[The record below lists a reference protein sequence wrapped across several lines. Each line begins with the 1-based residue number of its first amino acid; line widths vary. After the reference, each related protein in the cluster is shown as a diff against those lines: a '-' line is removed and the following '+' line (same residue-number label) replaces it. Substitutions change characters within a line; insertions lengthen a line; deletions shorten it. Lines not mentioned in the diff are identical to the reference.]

1 MSSALPSS
9 SAGDAPRSSSV
20 PWNTSGNAS
29 GSGLRS
35 GGERRNGIPRTLEQC
50 RETFIGYQVYA
61 MDDASDNASFVGEKR
76 NSDGNPDTKRR
87 PTPIGIVDD
96 VMSAGDAA
104 DGALDDGSGEY
115 FLLKVVKPHLQDE
128 ASPDARDTR
137 EEESEGEE
145 GVERGDEEGH
155 GLRDSEPHI
164 EEQHLIPLVPSIV
177 PVIDA
182 EKELIVLSP
191 PQGLLDLGRRQ
202 AALARIDR
210 LLRKSGIVSSVYMES
225 PDGLQEELK
234 PRMPTRRELE
244 EMGRYDIVKLVL
256 DNGGFLDVAQ
266 CLGYRGRRKPPGYWE
281 DEEVL
286 DRELSLFVGR
296 GWIKMEALDSDEEST
311 SDDDA
316 VADGGEDDGRGEDDA
331 PSTAAI
337 ATPSVTPSMTP
348 STTSPT
354 TTEQTH
360 TAATTHNSYWFNTVT
375 RQLRWTQPQLP
386 QIIPLDDMGI
396 DAIIIE
402 TEEDRAMPSRS
413 SLLAAGRY
421 DLHTAIVSQGG
432 YVEVSNALDR
442 WPAWPP
448 TRKLRNLKTLKSEIN
463 TFIREHHLDKRFLPA
478 ASDFLDLGRPDIH
491 QVIVARFG
499 GYKEVGRRIGL
510 RSHRGGGVDWRDF
523 ESVCAEMKAFCS
535 EQGLSH
541 LPTHEALRKT
551 GRHDLRHALQK
562 WGSARVSEAI
572 GVDLRNGRGGWK
584 KKKMTNADDA

>member
-1 MSSALPSS
+1 MDDDDNSIVRGKTNKR
-9 SAGDAPRSSSV
+9 GDYP
-20 PWNTSGNAS
+20 
-29 GSGLRS
+29 S
-35 GGERRNGIPRTLEQC
+35 GGQ
-50 RETFIGYQVYA
+50 
-61 MDDASDNASFVGEKR
+61 
-76 NSDGNPDTKRR
+76 PDKKWK

-96 VMSAGDAA
+96 VMCAGDAIDDA
-104 DGALDDGSGEY
+104 VGDGAGEY
-115 FLLKVVKPHLQDE
+115 FLLKVVKPHLEDE
-128 ASPDARDTR
+128 SGDPHEAR
-137 EEESEGEE
+137 EEEKKVEEEDEGEA
-145 GVERGDEEGH
+145 GLYDFER
-155 GLRDSEPHI
+155 HI

-182 EKELIVLSP
+182 EKELLVLSP
-191 PQGLLDLGRRQ
+191 PPGLLDLGRRQ

-210 LLRKSGIVSSVYMES
+210 LLRKSGLVSSVYMES

-244 EMGRYDIVKLVL
+244 DMGRYDIVKLVQE
-256 DNGGFLDVAQ
+256 NGGFLDVAQ

-286 DRELSLFVGR
+286 DRELSLFVGS

-311 SDDDA
+311 SDDDGGGDDS
-316 VADGGEDDGRGEDDA
+316 VGDDGDGGQSEDDGS
-331 PSTAAI
+331 STA
-337 ATPSVTPSMTP
+337 MT
-348 STTSPT
+348 TPT
-354 TTEQTH
+354 TTTSSPE
-360 TAATTHNSYWFNTVT
+360 TTYNSYWFNTVT

-386 QIIPLDDMGI
+386 QIIPLDDMGM
-396 DAIIIE
+396 DAIIVE

-432 YVEVSNALDR
+432 YAEVSNALDR

-463 TFIREHHLDKRFLPA
+463 KFIREHHLDKRFLPA
-478 ASDFLDLGRPDIH
+478 AGDFLDLGRPDIH

-510 RSHRGGGVDWRDF
+510 RNHRGAGVDWRDF
-523 ESVCAEMKAFCS
+523 ESVCSEMKTFCS
-535 EQGLSH
+535 QQGLSH
-541 LPTHEALRKT
+541 LPTHEALRKG

-572 GVDLRNGRGGWK
+572 GVGLRNCRGGWK
-584 KKKMTNADDA
+584 KKKKGEDARSKVVETQEDVSSLRPPDID

>member
-1 MSSALPSS
+1 MYAV
-9 SAGDAPRSSSV
+9 GDDHESLVGRKRDKPREH
-20 PWNTSGNAS
+20 NAS
-29 GSGLRS
+29 
-35 GGERRNGIPRTLEQC
+35 NDIH
-50 RETFIGYQVYA
+50 
-61 MDDASDNASFVGEKR
+61 
-76 NSDGNPDTKRR
+76 PDKKWK
-87 PTPIGIVDD
+87 PIPIGIVDD
-96 VMSAGDAA
+96 VMCAGDAVGDA
-104 DGALDDGSGEY
+104 VDDGSGEY
-115 FLLKVVKPHLQDE
+115 FLLKVVKPHLQEDVSDDTYDTYEDKEENGEDGGDGE
-128 ASPDARDTR
+128 ASVY
-137 EEESEGEE
+137 EF
-145 GVERGDEEGH
+145 ERH
-155 GLRDSEPHI
+155 V

-177 PVIDA
+177 PVIDTA
-182 EKELIVLSP
+182 KELLVLSP
-191 PQGLLDLGRRQ
+191 PPGLLDLGRRQ

-244 EMGRYDIVKLVL
+244 DMGRYDIVKLVL
-256 DNGGFLDVAQ
+256 ENGGFLDVAQ

-286 DRELSLFVGR
+286 DRELSLFVGS

-311 SDDDA
+311 DSDDDA
-316 VADGGEDDGRGEDDA
+316 GGGKIDGSR
-331 PSTAAI
+331 AA
-337 ATPSVTPSMTP
+337 
-348 STTSPT
+348 SPT
-354 TTEQTH
+354 PT
-360 TAATTHNSYWFNTVT
+360 ATTYNSYWFNTVT

-396 DAIIIE
+396 NAIIVE

-432 YVEVSNALDR
+432 YAEVSTALDR

-448 TRKLRNLKTLKSEIN
+448 TRKLRNLKTLRSEIN
-463 TFIREHHLDKRFLPA
+463 KFIREHHLDKRFLPA

-499 GYKEVGRRIGL
+499 GYREVGRRIGL

-523 ESVCAEMKAFCS
+523 ESVCAEMKTFCS

-541 LPTHEALRKT
+541 LPTHEALRKS

-562 WGSARVSEAI
+562 WGSGRVCEAI
-572 GVDLRNGRGGWK
+572 GVPMKNLRGGWRRRK
-584 KKKMTNADDA
+584 TLDVSTSRDRIHP